1 MNMKRPFFCCCIAA
15 WLVVLGS
22 TELRADDWPEFRGEG
37 RKGEW
42 NETGILQ
49 TFPSDGLRVLWRTP
63 VREGYSSPVVADGR
77 IFLTD
82 FIRVQGVTGPERAL
96 ALDEKTGEVLW
107 TVEWDANFAGFQWPN
122 GPRAT
127 PTVDGDR
134 VYVLGSNG
142 ILQCLDVETG
152 ASHWKKDY
160 WNDYGIGNNG
170 TGAASAPIVEGN
182 LLIAIVGAEPDGLV
196 LAWDKFTGDEVWRS
210 LEVNTDPGVGTP
222 VIITEGGV
230 RQLIIWTPDA
240 VRSLDPATGR
250 LLWELPF
257 RSMAPMNIA
266 VPVIANHKLLV
277 SNFYT
282 GSMLAELDQ
291 TKAAA
296 TMLWKGES
304 GSEIDSDGLH
314 AVIGA
319 PIIIGNHLYGTCS
332 YGQMRAIDL
341 STGERVWETQEVTN
355 ERARW
360 ASAHIVRHGDRVFI
374 SNDRGDLII
383 ARLTPEGYQEI
394 DRTHLLKPTSPP
406 GIRRQLDAVTVVHPA
421 YANQHIYMRN
431 DEEIVAVTMAAADYR
446 EQFDP
451 SLSSSSGTTTAPVA
465 AVAASAA
472 ASEPERAV
480 DIQYLPSLAFAKKST
495 DPDAEYSSA
504 YMLLGGGAHSL
515 AFSSDNGVVLVNT
528 KSPGWGSA
536 IQDKLPLITEAPVT
550 AIINTQPGVDY
561 TGSNNAFPDA
571 TTIVA
576 HEQTRAAMA
585 AMPRFAGP
593 NARFLPNQVFT
604 DQFTLFEG
612 KNRVD
617 VHHFGV
623 AHTDGDAVVVIPISN
638 LAYLG
643 ELLPAKAVPIIDTA
657 HGGSAI
663 AFADTLTRALEVL
676 READV
681 QFIVPGRSEPRF
693 GGPQVS
699 VMSLRDLEE
708 YADFNRDLRQAVTDA
723 AESGKTVDEAVA
735 SLSLPARYQNY
746 DMQGA
751 RAYVQALYGELNR

>member
-1 MNMKRPFFCCCIAA
+1 MTRAA
-15 WLVVLGS
+15 SVCLAAVLTIGS
-22 TELRADDWPEFRGEG
+22 TAPLASDWPEFRGEG
-37 RKGEW
+37 RRGVW
-42 NETGILQ
+42 TETGILQ

-63 VREGYSSPVVADGR
+63 VKEGYSSPVVADGR

-82 FIRVQGVTGPERAL
+82 FARVRGVTGPERAL

-107 TVEWDANFAGFQWPN
+107 TVEWEATYAGYQWPN

-134 VYVLGSNG
+134 LYVLGANG
-142 ILQCLDVETG
+142 VLQCLDVETG
-152 ASHWKKDY
+152 AVRWKKDY
-160 WNDYGIGNNG
+160 AADYGIGNNG

-182 LLIAIVGAEPDGLV
+182 LLISIVGAEPDGLV

-210 LEVNTDPGVGTP
+210 IEVTTDPGVGTP
-222 VIITEGGV
+222 IIITEGGV

-266 VPVIANHKLLV
+266 VPVITDHKLLV

-291 TKAAA
+291 TKPAA
-296 TMLWKGES
+296 TMLWKGQS

-319 PIIIGNHLYGTCS
+319 PIIIGDHLYGTCS
-332 YGQMRAIDL
+332 YGQLRAIDL
-341 STGERVWETQEVTN
+341 STGERVWETQAVTN

-383 ARLTPEGYQEI
+383 ARLTPEGYQEL

-431 DEEIVAVTMAAADYR
+431 DEEIVAVTLAAADYR
-446 EQFDP
+446 EPFDP

-465 AVAASAA
+465 AVAAA

-480 DIQYLPSLAFAKKST
+480 DIQYIPSLSFAKKST
-495 DPDAEYSSA
+495 ERDAEYSSV
-504 YMLLGGGAHSL
+504 YMLLGGGPHSL

-550 AIINTQPGVDY
+550 AIINTHPGVDY
-561 TGSNNAFPDA
+561 TGSNSAFPDA
-571 TTIVA
+571 ATIVA
-576 HEQTRAAMA
+576 HERTRAAMA
-585 AMPRFAGP
+585 ALPGFAGP
-593 NARFLPNQVFT
+593 NARFLPNRVFT

-617 VHHFGV
+617 VYHFGV

-643 ELLPAKAVPIIDTA
+643 ELFPAKAVPVIDTA
-657 HGGSAI
+657 HGGSAV

-693 GGPQVS
+693 GGLQVS
-699 VMSLRDLEE
+699 VMSMRDLEE
-708 YADFNRDLRQAVTDA
+708 YVDFNRDLRQAVREA
-723 AESGKTVDEAVA
+723 AESGKTVDEAIA
-735 SLSLPARYQNY
+735 SLSLPGQDQNY

>member
-1 MNMKRPFFCCCIAA
+1 M
-15 WLVVLGS
+15 VLGS
-22 TELRADDWPEFRGEG
+22 TVLRADDWPEFRGQG
-37 RKGEW
+37 RTGEW

-63 VREGYSSPVVADGR
+63 IKEGYSSPVVADGR

-82 FIRVQGVTGPERAL
+82 FARVRGVTGPERAL

-107 TVEWDANFAGFQWPN
+107 TVEWEATYAGYQWPN

-134 VYVLGSNG
+134 VYVLGANG

-152 ASHWKKDY
+152 AVRWKKDY
-160 WNDYGIGNNG
+160 AADYGIGNNG
-170 TGAASAPIVEGN
+170 TGAVSAPIVEGN
-182 LLIAIVGAEPDGLV
+182 LLISIVGAEPDGLV

-210 LEVNTDPGVGTP
+210 IEVTTDPGVGTP

-266 VPVIANHKLLV
+266 VPVITDHKLLV

-291 TKAAA
+291 TKPAA
-296 TMLWKGES
+296 TMLWKGQS
-304 GSEIDSDGLH
+304 RSEIESDGLH

-319 PIIIGNHLYGTCS
+319 PIIIGDHLYGTGS
-332 YGQMRAIDL
+332 YGQLRAINV
-341 STGERVWETQEVTN
+341 STGERVWETQAVTQ

-383 ARLTPEGYQEI
+383 ARLTPEGYQEL

-406 GIRRQLDAVTVVHPA
+406 GLRRQLDAVTVVHPA

-431 DEEIVAVTMAAADYR
+431 DEEIIAVTLAAADYR
-446 EQFDP
+446 ARPDP

-465 AVAASAA
+465 AVAAA

-480 DIQYLPSLAFAKKST
+480 EIQYIPSLSFAKKST
-495 DPDAEYSSA
+495 ERDAEYSSV
-504 YMLLGGGAHSL
+504 YLLLGGGPHSL

-550 AIINTQPGVDY
+550 TIINTHPGADY

-576 HEQTRAAMA
+576 HERTRAAMA
-585 AMPRFAGP
+585 ALPGFAGP
-593 NARFLPNQVFT
+593 NAKFLPNRVFT
-604 DQFTLFEG
+604 DQITLFGG

-617 VHHFGV
+617 VYHFGV

-643 ELLPAKAVPIIDTA
+643 ELLPAKAVPVIDTA
-657 HGGSAI
+657 HGGSAM

-676 READV
+676 REVDV
-681 QFIVPGRSEPRF
+681 QFIVSGRVEPRR
-693 GGPQVS
+693 GGMQIS

-708 YADFNRDLRQAVTDA
+708 YADFNRDLRQAVSDA
-723 AESGKTVDEAVA
+723 AESGQTVDQAVA
-735 SLSLPARYQNY
+735 SLSLPERYQNY
-746 DMQGA
+746 DMRGA
-751 RAYVQALYGELNR
+751 RAYVQALYGELNK

>member
-1 MNMKRPFFCCCIAA
+1 MTRAA
-15 WLVVLGS
+15 SVCLAAVLTIGS
-22 TELRADDWPEFRGEG
+22 TAPLASDWPEFRGEG
-37 RKGEW
+37 RRGVW
-42 NETGILQ
+42 TETGILEK
-49 TFPSDGLRVLWRTP
+49 FPEGGLTVRWRTP
-63 VREGYSSPVVADGR
+63 VKEGYSSPVVADGR

-82 FIRVQGVTGPERAL
+82 FARVRGVTGPERAL

-107 TVEWDANFAGFQWPN
+107 TVEWEATYAGYQWPN

-134 VYVLGSNG
+134 LYVLGANG
-142 ILQCLDVETG
+142 VLQCLDVETG
-152 ASHWKKDY
+152 AVRWKKDY
-160 WNDYGIGNNG
+160 AADYGIGNNG

-182 LLIAIVGAEPDGLV
+182 LLISIVGAEPDGLV

-210 LEVNTDPGVGTP
+210 IEVTTDPGVGTP
-222 VIITEGGV
+222 IIITEGGV

-266 VPVIANHKLLV
+266 VPVITDHKLLV

-291 TKAAA
+291 TKPAA
-296 TMLWKGES
+296 TMLWKGQS

-319 PIIIGNHLYGTCS
+319 PIIIGDHLYGTCS
-332 YGQMRAIDL
+332 YGQLRAIDL
-341 STGERVWETQEVTN
+341 STGERVWETQAVTN

-383 ARLTPEGYQEI
+383 ARLTPEGYQEL

-431 DEEIVAVTMAAADYR
+431 DEEIIAVTLAAADYR
-446 EQFDP
+446 EPFDP

-465 AVAASAA
+465 AVAAA

-480 DIQYLPSLAFAKKST
+480 DIQYIPSLSFAKKST
-495 DPDAEYSSA
+495 ERDAEYSSV
-504 YMLLGGGAHSL
+504 YMLLGGGPHSL

-550 AIINTQPGVDY
+550 AIINTHPGVDY
-561 TGSNNAFPDA
+561 TGSNSAFPDA
-571 TTIVA
+571 ATIVA
-576 HEQTRAAMA
+576 HERTRAAMA
-585 AMPRFAGP
+585 ALPGFAGP
-593 NARFLPNQVFT
+593 NARFLPNRVFT

-617 VHHFGV
+617 VYHFGV
-623 AHTDGDAVVVIPISN
+623 AHADGDAVVVIPISN

-643 ELLPAKAVPIIDTA
+643 ELLPAKAVPVIDTA

-681 QFIVPGRSEPRF
+681 QFIVSGRAEPRR
-693 GGPQVS
+693 GGLQVS
-699 VMSLRDLEE
+699 VMSMRDLEE
-708 YADFNRDLRQAVTDA
+708 YVDFNRDLRQVVREA

-735 SLSLPARYQNY
+735 SLSLPGQYQNY

>member
-1 MNMKRPFFCCCIAA
+1 M
-15 WLVVLGS
+15 VLGS
-22 TELRADDWPEFRGEG
+22 TVLRADDWPEFRGEG

-63 VREGYSSPVVADGR
+63 VKEGYSSPIVADGR

-82 FIRVQGVTGPERAL
+82 FTRVRGVTGPERAL

-107 TVEWDANFAGFQWPN
+107 TVEWEATYAGYQWPN

-134 VYVLGSNG
+134 LYVLGANG
-142 ILQCLDVETG
+142 VLQCLDVETG
-152 ASHWKKDY
+152 AVRWKKNY
-160 WNDYGIGNNG
+160 GADYGIGNNG

-182 LLIAIVGAEPDGLV
+182 LLISIVGAEPDGLV
-196 LAWDKFTGDEVWRS
+196 LAWNKFTGDEVWRS
-210 LEVNTDPGVGTP
+210 IEVNTDPGVGTP

-240 VRSLDPATGR
+240 VRSLDPATGQ

-266 VPVIANHKLLV
+266 VPVVTDHKLLV

-291 TKAAA
+291 TKPAA
-296 TMLWKGES
+296 TMLWKGKS

-319 PIIIGNHLYGTCS
+319 PIIIGDHLYGTCS

-383 ARLTPEGYQEI
+383 ARLTPEGYQEL

-431 DEEIVAVTMAAADYR
+431 DEELVAMSLAAADYR

-451 SLSSSSGTTTAPVA
+451 SLSSSSGTTTA
-465 AVAASAA
+465 AVATAAA

-480 DIQYLPSLAFAKKST
+480 DIQYIPSLSFEKKST
-495 DPDAEYSSA
+495 EREAEYSSL
-504 YMLLGGGAHSL
+504 YMFLGGGPHSL
-515 AFSSDNGVVLVNT
+515 AFSSANGVVLVNT

-550 AIINTQPGVDY
+550 AIINTNPGTDY

-576 HEQTRAAMA
+576 HERTRAAMA
-585 AMPRFAGP
+585 AQPRFAGP
-593 NARFLPNQVFT
+593 NAKFLPNRVFE
-604 DQFTLFEG
+604 DQLTLFDG

-623 AHTDGDAVVVIPISN
+623 AHTDGDAVVVVPISN

-643 ELLPAKAVPIIDTA
+643 ELLPAKAVPVIDTD

-663 AFADTLTRALEVL
+663 AFADTLARALEAL
-676 READV
+676 RKADV

-693 GGPQVS
+693 GGPQIS

-708 YADFNRDLRQAVTDA
+708 YADFNRELRQAIRDA
-723 AESGKTVDEAVA
+723 AASGKTVDEAVA
-735 SLSLPARYQNY
+735 SLSLPERYQNY
-746 DMQGA
+746 DMQGT

>member
-1 MNMKRPFFCCCIAA
+1 MTRAA
-15 WLVVLGS
+15 SVCLAAVLTIGS
-22 TELRADDWPEFRGEG
+22 TAPLASDWPEFRGEG
-37 RKGEW
+37 RRGVW
-42 NETGILQ
+42 TETGILQ

-63 VREGYSSPVVADGR
+63 VKEGYSSPVVADGR

-82 FIRVQGVTGPERAL
+82 FARVRGVTGPERAL

-107 TVEWDANFAGFQWPN
+107 TVEWEATYAGYQWPN

-134 VYVLGSNG
+134 LYVLGANG
-142 ILQCLDVETG
+142 VLQCLDVETG
-152 ASHWKKDY
+152 AVRWKKDY
-160 WNDYGIGNNG
+160 AADYGIGNNG

-182 LLIAIVGAEPDGLV
+182 LLISIVGAEPDGLV

-210 LEVNTDPGVGTP
+210 IEVTTDPGVGTP
-222 VIITEGGV
+222 IIITEGGV

-266 VPVIANHKLLV
+266 VPVITDHKLLV

-291 TKAAA
+291 TKPAA
-296 TMLWKGES
+296 TMLWKGQS

-319 PIIIGNHLYGTCS
+319 PIIIGDHLYGTCS
-332 YGQMRAIDL
+332 YGQLRAIDL
-341 STGERVWETQEVTN
+341 STGERVWETQAVTN

-383 ARLTPEGYQEI
+383 ARLTPEGYQEL

-431 DEEIVAVTMAAADYR
+431 DEEIVAVTLAAADYR
-446 EQFDP
+446 EPFDP

-465 AVAASAA
+465 AVAAA

-480 DIQYLPSLAFAKKST
+480 DIQYIPSLSFAKKST
-495 DPDAEYSSA
+495 ERDAEYSSV
-504 YMLLGGGAHSL
+504 YMLLGGGPHSL

-550 AIINTQPGVDY
+550 AIINTHPGVDY
-561 TGSNNAFPDA
+561 TGSNSAFPDA
-571 TTIVA
+571 ATIVA
-576 HEQTRAAMA
+576 HERTRAAMA
-585 AMPRFAGP
+585 ALSGFAGP
-593 NARFLPNQVFT
+593 NARFLPNRVFT

-617 VHHFGV
+617 VYHFGV

-643 ELLPAKAVPIIDTA
+643 ELFPAKAVPVIDTA
-657 HGGSAI
+657 HGGSAV

-693 GGPQVS
+693 GGLQVS
-699 VMSLRDLEE
+699 VMSMRDLEE
-708 YADFNRDLRQAVTDA
+708 YVDFNRDLRQAVREA

-735 SLSLPARYQNY
+735 SLSLPGQDQNY